1 MKSSR
6 VKKKGGVVEYVVF
19 DNEGHGFTKK
29 ANEIRGY
36 KAILVFLDKYLKGS
50 DAGKLVSF
58 LRALRFFASLRE
70 T

>member
-1 MKSSR
+1 
-6 VKKKGGVVEYVVF
+6 VVF

-50 DAGKLVSF
+50 DAGK
-58 LRALRFFASLRE
+58 
-70 T
+70 